1 MLYQPLLEAY
11 HQTNYKFDDTVLNI
25 NKRSSKAASL
35 FQPFAPAGGLFI
47 TAWNPLGK
55 ELTVEEN
62 RQANRKLKNE
72 LLKQGLKVT
81 EGYGESPDGK
91 WREDSFFA
99 YPIDK
104 DTSLTL
110 CCTFEQNAVVYVTS
124 DGLAILLLNPKLS

>member
-1 MLYQPLLEAY
+1 MLDRTLLEAY
-11 HQTNYKFDDTVLNI
+11 HQTNYKFDDTLLNI
-25 NKRSSKAASL
+25 DKTSSKAASL
-35 FQPFAPAGGLFI
+35 LQPFAPAGGLFI

-62 RQANRKLKNE
+62 RHANRKLKNE

-110 CCTFEQNAVVYVTS
+110 CCTFEQNAVVYVTCT
-124 DGLAILLLNPKLS
+124 GLPVLLLNPDFT